1 MHSRITL
8 KKLAETLGLAT
19 STVSKALSDSY
30 EISAETKDR
39 VRKLALEFNY
49 KPNILAKGL
58 KTGRSNTIAVIIP
71 YLSNPFQS
79 QLLEGAQ
86 QAAIENNFKIIF
98 MQSRENPEL
107 EEECLEVLFQ
117 QNIDG
122 VIISPCANSSA
133 ESLKRYN
140 QFFPIVLVDRIDF
153 DLPIFKIGV
162 NNEKGGYTA
171 TQHLIDSGRKDILV
185 ICAENIGVSQHR
197 LLGYKKALIAN
208 FIPYCKESII
218 QINYQQSQIDLKRNL
233 TELLAVKVKNFEGP
247 IGLLCTTDTIT
258 LYVLGILASLDIA
271 VPKDVAVI
279 GFANTEY
286 AESLNPALTTI
297 VQPAYAMGNLG
308 VKKLIMSMQAKDR
321 FEVDVQTILLETFI
335 VPRKSTSNINYL

>member
-1 MHSRITL
+1 M
-8 KKLAETLGLAT
+8 ADTLGLAT

-30 EISAETKDR
+30 EISVETKER

-49 KPNILAKGL
+49 KPNILAKSL

-86 QAAIENNFKIIF
+86 QAAIEGNFKIIF
-98 MQSRENPEL
+98 MQSRENPQL
-107 EEECLEVLFQ
+107 EEECLEMLFQ

-122 VIISPCANSSA
+122 VIISPCANSNI
-133 ESLKRYN
+133 ESLKRYH
-140 QFFPIVLVDRIDF
+140 QFFPLVLVDRIDF
-153 DLPIFKIGV
+153 DLPMFKIGV
-162 NNEKGGYTA
+162 NNEKGAYEA

-185 ICAENIGVSQHR
+185 ICAENIGVSQQR

-208 FIPYCKESII
+208 FIPYCKDAIV

-233 TELLAVKVKNFEGP
+233 TQLLAEKLKEFDRP
-247 IGLLCTTDTIT
+247 IGVLCTTDTIT
-258 LYVLGILASLDIA
+258 LYVLGILANLDIS

-297 VQPAYAMGNLG
+297 VQPACAIGNLG
-308 VKKLIMSMQAKDR
+308 VKKLIGLIQAKDR
-321 FEVDVQTILLETFI
+321 FEMAAQTTLLETYI
-335 VPRKSTSNINYL
+335 VPRKSTSKIRHL